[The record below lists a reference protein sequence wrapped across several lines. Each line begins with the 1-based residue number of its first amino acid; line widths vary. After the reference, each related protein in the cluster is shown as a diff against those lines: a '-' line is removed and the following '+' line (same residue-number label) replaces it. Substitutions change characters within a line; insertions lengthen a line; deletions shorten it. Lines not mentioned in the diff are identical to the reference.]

1 MIPPAAREMLHWLSR
16 GVREIAL
23 RPERGDAITL
33 TSARFA
39 PVGFEPDEE
48 VIPAPRN
55 VFASYRILQ
64 EYFAFP
70 EKFLFIDLLGL
81 DVLTDLEG
89 QEVEIIIR
97 GKSLPHGAEALRAS
111 DLFLNCTPAINLFP
125 HSAEPIL
132 LDQMRTEYRVRPTGG
147 SPSHYGIY
155 AIDRVHGLVPGAAG
169 IVEYPPFESFS
180 YIGQPEQIYYYTRL
194 SSAIS
199 GTGTDYRYHSSTAPD
214 ISPCRQLGPYRLA

>member
-1 MIPPAAREMLHWLSR
+1 M
-16 GVREIAL
+16 REIAL
-23 RPERGDAITL
+23 QPERGDAIGL

-81 DVLTDLEG
+81 DALTDLEG

-97 GKSLPHGAEALRAS
+97 GKSLPHGAESLRAS
-111 DLFLNCTPAINLFP
+111 DLFLNCTPAINLFS

-155 AIDRVHGLVPGAAG
+155 AIDRVHGLVPGAAASLNTRPSKVSR
-169 IVEYPPFESFS
+169 ISASLSRSTIILVCLRPS
-180 YIGQPEQIYYYTRL
+180 PEPEPI
-194 SSAIS
+194 
-199 GTGTDYRYHSSTAPD
+199 YRYHSSTDPG
-214 ISPCRQLGPYRLA
+214 ISPCRQLGPYRSA